1 MAKIKIKPKI
11 IFLAIILI
19 MIIGGGILF
28 LLTPKNKK
36 PETPK
41 TSEKTIVCGDDVIAR
56 ANYLYGRDDLNQD
69 KKEFISEIMSKK
81 DYNKEADCINA
92 LYMIAV
98 TNYELLP
105 IDDQRKLIVDYE
117 KTGNSKNSKFE
128 SILTIDDIS
137 RLIGGG
143 I

>member
-19 MIIGGGILF
+19 VIIGGGIF
-28 LLTPKNKK
+28 LLIPKNKK

-41 TSEKTIVCGDDVIAR
+41 ASEKYVACGDDVVTQ

-69 KKEFISEIMSKK
+69 KKKFISEIMSKK

-98 TNYELLP
+98 TDYDLLP

-128 SILTIDDIS
+128 SILTIDDVS

-143 I
+143 V

>member
-1 MAKIKIKPKI
+1 MAKIKIRPKI
-11 IFLAIILI
+11 IFLAIVLI
-19 MIIGGGILF
+19 VIIGGGIF
-28 LLTPKNKK
+28 LLIPKNKK

-41 TSEKTIVCGDDVIAR
+41 ASEKYVACGDDVVDR

-69 KKEFISEIMSKK
+69 KKKFISEVMSKK

-98 TNYELLP
+98 TDYDLLP

-128 SILTIDDIS
+128 SILTIDDVS

-143 I
+143 V

>member
-1 MAKIKIKPKI
+1 MAKIKIRPKI
-11 IFLAIILI
+11 IFLAIVLI
-19 MIIGGGILF
+19 VIIGGGIF
-28 LLTPKNKK
+28 LLIPKNKK

-41 TSEKTIVCGDDVIAR
+41 ASEKYVACGDDVVDR

-69 KKEFISEIMSKK
+69 KKKFISEVMSKK

-98 TNYELLP
+98 TNYDLLP

-143 I
+143 V

>member
-19 MIIGGGILF
+19 VIIGGGIF
-28 LLTPKNKK
+28 LLIPKNKK

-41 TSEKTIVCGDDVIAR
+41 ASEKYVACGDDVVDR

-69 KKEFISEIMSKK
+69 KKKFISEIMSKK

-98 TNYELLP
+98 TDYDLLP

-128 SILTIDDIS
+128 SILTIDDVS

-143 I
+143 V

>member
-11 IFLAIILI
+11 IFLAIVLI
-19 MIIGGGILF
+19 MIIGGGIF
-28 LLTPKNKK
+28 LLIPKNKK

-56 ANYLYGRDDLNQD
+56 ANYLYGRDDLSQD
-69 KKEFISEIMSKK
+69 KKKFISEIMSKK

-98 TNYELLP
+98 TNYELLS

-143 I
+143 V

>member
-19 MIIGGGILF
+19 VIIGGGIF
-28 LLTPKNKK
+28 LLIPKNKK

-41 TSEKTIVCGDDVIAR
+41 ASEKYVACGDDVVDR

-69 KKEFISEIMSKK
+69 KKKFISEVMSKK

-98 TNYELLP
+98 TNYDLLP

-143 I
+143 V